1 MKTNKVIKDRRSVR
15 EYKEKRIDNKV
26 IVELLNVLNEQKGLR
41 DDIKIDF
48 NLIED
53 GKEAYEKLDGLVG
66 YFGKLIKAPHYI
78 YIVSEAKNGYLENGG
93 YLGEKLILKATD
105 LGLGSCWIE
114 VSENTSKVKNIL
126 NIKEAHDIIGLLAIG
141 YPKKESKVVGM
152 YDTNGRSV
160 SPLTQFGYP
169 NMDIKYKDAPV
180 SERISI
186 EDMAYIKEWGK
197 KATIDDLENRG
208 MAEVFYYMRLA
219 PSWGNRQPWKF
230 ILDGEKFVLALYK
243 DETVGEKTV
252 KIEAG
257 IAMLYFELMIHE
269 FGIPGGWILEVPE
282 NNYNIPQN
290 YLAIGYYKI

>member
-1 MKTNKVIKDRRSVR
+1 MKANKVIKDTRSVR
-15 EYKEKRIDNKV
+15 EYKDKRIDANV
-26 IVELLNVLNEQKGLR
+26 INELLGDLNKQKALSN
-41 DDIKIDF
+41 DIKLDF
-48 NLIED
+48 NFMDD

-78 YIVSEAKNGYLENGG
+78 YIVSEIKDGYLENAG
-93 YLGEKLILKATD
+93 YIGERLVLKATS

-114 VSENTSKVKNIL
+114 VSENISKVKDIL
-126 NIKEAHDIIGLLAIG
+126 NINEAQDIIGLLAIG

-152 YDTNGRSV
+152 YDTKGRSV
-160 SPLTQFGYP
+160 SPLTQYGYP
-169 NMDIKYKDAPV
+169 NIDIKYADAPV

-208 MAEVFYYMRLA
+208 MAETFYYMRLA

-230 ILDGEKFVLALYK
+230 IIDGERIILAVSK
-243 DETVGEKTV
+243 DEKVTERTA

-269 FGIPGGWILEVPE
+269 VGIPGGWVLEKPE
-282 NNYNIPQN
+282 KNYNIPEN
-290 YLAIGYYKI
+290 YFIAGYYRI

>member
-1 MKTNKVIKDRRSVR
+1 MKTNKVIKDTRSVR
-15 EYKEKRIDNKV
+15 EYKDKEIDNKV
-26 IVELLNVLNEQKGLR
+26 ITELLNVLNEQKGLMN
-41 DDIKIDF
+41 DIKIDF
-48 NLIED
+48 NFIEG

-78 YIVSEAKNGYLENGG
+78 YIVSEAKNGYLENAG
-93 YLGEKLILKATD
+93 YLGERLILKATD

-114 VSENTSKVKNIL
+114 VSENVSKVKDIL
-126 NIKEAHDIIGLLAIG
+126 NIKENQEIIGLLAIG
-141 YPKKESKVVGM
+141 YPKKQSKIVGM

-169 NMDIKYKDAPV
+169 NMNIKYKDVPV

-186 EDMAYIKEWGK
+186 EDMVYITEWGK
-197 KATIDDLENRG
+197 KATINDLENRG
-208 MAEVFYYMRLA
+208 MAEAFYYMRLA

-230 ILDGEKFVLALYK
+230 IIDGEKIVLAICK
-243 DETVGEKTV
+243 DERVAEKTA

-269 FGIPGGWILEVPE
+269 VGIAGDWVLEDPKK
-282 NNYNIPQN
+282 NYNIPEN
-290 YLAIGYYKI
+290 YFVIGYYKI